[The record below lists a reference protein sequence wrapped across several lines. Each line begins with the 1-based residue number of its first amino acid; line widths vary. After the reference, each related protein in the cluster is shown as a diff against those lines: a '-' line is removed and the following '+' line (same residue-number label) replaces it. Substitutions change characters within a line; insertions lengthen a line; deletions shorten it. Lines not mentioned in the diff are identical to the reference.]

1 MMKITKPIRFFSM
14 LSLLLLSLW
23 GCAEK
28 AAIEQVTAT
37 KPQISV
43 QLWSVKNEV
52 KADFRG
58 TLQALA
64 NMGFEGVEFAG
75 EFAEFSNNSAGLKT
89 LLDELGLQVSGAHVP
104 FDKLNDVNFAQTV
117 AFYQAIGCT
126 SLIVPYD
133 ERAFSVDG
141 VQHVVN
147 ELNTL
152 SDKLAKVGMQIGYH
166 NHAPEFNDYKQ
177 STYWD
182 FIAQSTHQ
190 NVILQQDVG
199 WTTYAGKDPVEYVRR
214 YPGRTLTTHFKV
226 RLPEGTKGKLP
237 IIGQDTIDWPALIQA
252 NIEVGGTH
260 WFVVEQEEYPNDLT
274 PLQAVE
280 MSKKGLDGY
289 LF

>member
-64 NMGFEGVEFAG
+64 NMGFEDVEFAG
-75 EFAEFSNNSAGLKT
+75 EFAEFLNNPAGLKT

-126 SLIVPYD
+126 SLTVPYD
-133 ERAFSVDG
+133 ERAFSADG

-152 SDKLAKVGMQIGYH
+152 SDRLAKVGMQIGYH

-177 STYWD
+177 STY
-182 FIAQSTHQ
+182 
-190 NVILQQDVG
+190 
-199 WTTYAGKDPVEYVRR
+199 
-214 YPGRTLTTHFKV
+214 
-226 RLPEGTKGKLP
+226 
-237 IIGQDTIDWPALIQA
+237 
-252 NIEVGGTH
+252 
-260 WFVVEQEEYPNDLT
+260 
-274 PLQAVE
+274 
-280 MSKKGLDGY
+280 
-289 LF
+289 